1 MNIKD
6 IRLHKLYKVFWGSI
20 ELHCVR
26 QNMTHHR
33 VHYDCFQIAKIII
46 KCKRWNVP
54 TPTPSWGSPPV
65 LQKAFRL
72 PIFVS
77 KVKKTYQWSQLGK
90 IDPKRLSENGVNLK
104 VMWERWQIVYK
115 TICIAINQFKKNGD
129 FTALVA
135 AAKFDPFAK
144 REAVTKNRYGHS
156 FQNIASTINQRVL
169 IS

>member
-26 QNMTHHR
+26 KNMTHHK

-65 LQKAFRL
+65 LQKAFRS

-115 TICIAINQFKKNGD
+115 TICTVINQLKKKAISQLFWGLQNLIRSQKEKLSLKTDTAIVFK
-129 FTALVA
+129 
-135 AAKFDPFAK
+135 
-144 REAVTKNRYGHS
+144 
-156 FQNIASTINQRVL
+156 
-169 IS
+169 ISLPQSISPT

>member
-1 MNIKD
+1 MSIKD
-6 IRLHKLYKVFWGSI
+6 IRLHKLYKVFLGSI

-26 QNMTHHR
+26 KNMTHHR

-54 TPTPSWGSPPV
+54 TPNPSWGSPPYFKRPFGRQF
-65 LQKAFRL
+65 LFQKW
-72 PIFVS
+72 
-77 KVKKTYQWSQLGK
+77 KKTYQWSQLGK
-90 IDPKRLSENGVNLK
+90 IDPKRLTENGVNLK

-115 TICIAINQFKKNGD
+115 TICTAINQFKKNRRFHSSCEGSKIRS
-129 FTALVA
+129 V
-135 AAKFDPFAK
+135 AK